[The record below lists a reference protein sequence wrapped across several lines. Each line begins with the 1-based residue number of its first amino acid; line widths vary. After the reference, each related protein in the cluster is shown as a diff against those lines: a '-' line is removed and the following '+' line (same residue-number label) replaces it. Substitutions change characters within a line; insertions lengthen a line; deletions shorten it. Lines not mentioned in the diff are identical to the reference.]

1 LNEYNQKSVD
11 FIAGMSRSGTT
22 LLLSILN
29 ANNQT
34 LCIPEIPI
42 ALYGY
47 SKYKNKENFT
57 KDDASIWLQL
67 KSKINPI
74 RQIGVDETLLKTSIE
89 QAKNYNEYLLSV
101 YASIEFPDKKNAQ
114 EWTKIID
121 KDHIHTFQTQLLNTI
136 FPKAKYIFLVRNP
149 LAFVNS
155 CIEHADNKNQT
166 QTAVY
171 YAAVWKAYAS
181 DILKLI
187 SSDGKEKYLLVSYE
201 DLVSTPEKTLK
212 AICSHLDL
220 EFTLEM
226 LNVSNSKFNSL
237 QENQALTTEQIER
250 KNNKFSMLQQSI
262 NSNRIQSWEGK
273 FSQEEQDAIIDSTK
287 ELALKLN
294 YILPTIQNSKVQ
306 KSAFIEWKVKLY
318 FKFAKRF
325 YFLPIW
331 LREKYKV
338 KL

>member
-1 LNEYNQKSVD
+1 
-11 FIAGMSRSGTT
+11 MSRSGTT

-29 ANNQT
+29 ANKQT
-34 LCIPEIPI
+34 ICIPEIPI

-47 SKYKNKENFT
+47 SKYKNKTNFSSN
-57 KDDASIWLQL
+57 DANIWLHL

-74 RQIGVDETLLKTSIE
+74 RQIGIDETLLKTSIE
-89 QAKNYNEYLLSV
+89 QANNYNEYMLSV
-101 YASIEFPDKKNAQ
+101 YASIEFPDKKNEQAY
-114 EWTKIID
+114 TKIID

-136 FPKAKYIFLVRNP
+136 FPKAKYILLIRNP

-155 CIEHADNKNQT
+155 CIEHADNKKQT
-166 QTAVY
+166 QSVLY
-171 YAAVWKAYAS
+171 YASVWKAYAS
-181 DILKLI
+181 EILKLI
-187 SSDGKEKYLLVSYE
+187 SSNGKEKYLLVSYE
-201 DLVSTPEKTLK
+201 DLVSTPEKTVK

-220 EFTLEM
+220 EFIPEM
-226 LNVSNSKFNSL
+226 LDFSHSNFNSL
-237 QENQALTTEQIER
+237 QDDEALTADQIER
-250 KNNKFSMLQQSI
+250 KNNKFSALQQSI
-262 NSNRIQSWEGK
+262 NSDRIQSWEGK

-287 ELALKLN
+287 ELAVKLN
-294 YILPTIQNSKVQ
+294 YSLPTIQNSNVQ
-306 KSAFIEWKVKLY
+306 KSAFTEWKVKLY

>member
-1 LNEYNQKSVD
+1 MNEHNQKSVD

-29 ANNQT
+29 VHHQT

-47 SKYKNKENFT
+47 SKYKNKTNLSSN
-57 KDDASIWLQL
+57 DANIWLHL

-74 RQIGVDETLLKTSIE
+74 RQIGVDESLLKTSIE
-89 QAKNYNEYLLSV
+89 QADNYSEYLLSV
-101 YASIEFPDKKNAQ
+101 YTSIEFPDKKNVQ
-114 EWTKIID
+114 DCTKIID

-136 FPKAKYIFLVRNP
+136 FPKAKYILLVRNP

-166 QTAVY
+166 QSAIY
-171 YAAVWKAYAS
+171 YASVWKAYAS
-181 DILKLI
+181 EILKLI
-187 SSDGKEKYLLVSYE
+187 SSTEKERYLLVHYE
-201 DLVSTPEKTLK
+201 DLVSKPEKTVK
-212 AICSHLDL
+212 SICSHLDL
-220 EFTLEM
+220 EFHPEM

-237 QENQALTTEQIER
+237 QENDVLTTEQIER
-250 KNNKFSMLQQSI
+250 KNNKFSALQQSI
-262 NSNRIQSWEGK
+262 NSDRIHSWEGK

-287 ELALKLN
+287 ELAVNLN
-294 YILPTIQNSKVQ
+294 YSLPTIQNSNVQ
-306 KSAFIEWKVKLY
+306 KSAFTEWKVKLY